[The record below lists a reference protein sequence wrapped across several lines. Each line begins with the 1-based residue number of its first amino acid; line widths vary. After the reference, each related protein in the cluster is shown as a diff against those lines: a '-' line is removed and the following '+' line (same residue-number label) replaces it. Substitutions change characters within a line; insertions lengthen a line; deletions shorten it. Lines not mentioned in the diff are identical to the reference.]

1 MIADCSHSGAI
12 VEGANEIFGH
22 STNKSIDNP
31 SSRDLGTVI
40 TACQNDQ
47 VTSNCFVD
55 GKPKSFF
62 LHTLML
68 TLDRYG
74 THISNRSLVERLR
87 SYMAEEKTFNK
98 GLSGDTEKQKG
109 QNCNGVEGWRSW

>member
-1 MIADCSHSGAI
+1 MEDDDLREVVQTIPEECSFTMIADCSHSGAI

-22 STNKSIDNP
+22 STNKSIDNSIRAPHNECLWKLNNP

-55 GKPKSFF
+55 GKPKRFF
-62 LHTLML
+62 LHTLMTVMEPTYL
-68 TLDRYG
+68 IEDW
-74 THISNRSLVERLR
+74 
-87 SYMAEEKTFNK
+87 
-98 GLSGDTEKQKG
+98 LSD
-109 QNCNGVEGWRSW
+109 

>member
-1 MIADCSHSGAI
+1 MEDDDLREVVQTIPEECSFTMIADCSHSGAI

-47 VTSNCFVD
+47 VTTNCFVD
-55 GKPKSFF
+55 GKPKRFF
-62 LHTLML
+62 LHTLMTVMEPTYL
-68 TLDRYG
+68 IEDW
-74 THISNRSLVERLR
+74 
-87 SYMAEEKTFNK
+87 
-98 GLSGDTEKQKG
+98 LSD
-109 QNCNGVEGWRSW
+109 